1 MRQTVRYL
9 KEMALLTAILVAVQV
24 IPSLGC
30 SPQEGETAGSGESS
44 QSLPPFSGL
53 PRLVDLGADRC
64 IPCKMMAPILEEL
77 KKDYA
82 GVFEV
87 HFIDVWKNSEAGKE
101 FGIKVIPTQ
110 VFFDGSGKELER
122 HSGFISKDDILATW
136 KRLGI
141 NIKKGAEL

>member
-1 MRQTVRYL
+1 MRRTAHNL
-9 KEMALLTAILVAVQV
+9 KELVLLAAILAAVQV

-30 SPQEGETAGSGESS
+30 SPQEGETAGTGESS
-44 QSLPPFSGL
+44 QALPPFSGL
-53 PRLVDLGADRC
+53 PRLVDLGADKC

-77 KKDYA
+77 RTEYA

-87 HFIDVWKNSEAGKE
+87 HFIDVWKNSGAGRE

-110 VFFDGSGKELER
+110 IFFDGSGKELER
-122 HSGFISKDDILATW
+122 HTGFMFREDILATW

-141 NIKKGAEL
+141 NIKKGAAL